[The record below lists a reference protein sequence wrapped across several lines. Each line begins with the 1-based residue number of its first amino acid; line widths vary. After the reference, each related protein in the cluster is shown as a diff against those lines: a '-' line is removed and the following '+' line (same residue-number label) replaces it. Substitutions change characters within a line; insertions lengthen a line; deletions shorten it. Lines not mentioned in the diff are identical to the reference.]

1 MKITKDLRL
10 AFPVDTEERGTLLIY
25 SIPVARDTF
34 ELYYAE
40 LGAVFKAC
48 YAGDEEGVHLALVG
62 PQIAYS
68 ALKAAALK
76 FKTWEKPSGVQA
88 GLVNEM
94 IRLTSVSYVEAES
107 GWKTLPM
114 AVAQERGILDEEDAL
129 EVLNSLVFF
138 TAASRAGPKLL
149 VESMLPLM
157 TESRGWEYGSWTSTD
172 FIASWAKSN
181 SEETSSASAET
192 SSSANLS
199 SIIA

>member
-10 AFPVDTEERGTLLIY
+10 AFPIETEERGTLLIY
-25 SIPVARDTF
+25 SIPISRDAF
-34 ELYYAE
+34 GLYFAE

-48 YAGDEEGVHLALVG
+48 YAGDEEGIHLALIG
-62 PQIAYS
+62 PQIAFS
-68 ALKAAALK
+68 ALKAASMKLK
-76 FKTWEKPSGVQA
+76 SWDKPGGVQE
-88 GLVNEM
+88 GFVNEL
-94 IRLTSVSYVEAES
+94 IRLTSVSYASVEG

-114 AVAQERGILDEEDAL
+114 AVAQERGILDEEDAQ

-157 TESRGWEYGSWTSTD
+157 TQSRGWEYGCWTCTD
-172 FIASWAKSN
+172 FIASWVKSN
-181 SEETSSASAET
+181 EGTTSDSPTPDPAP
-192 SSSANLS
+192 ANLS